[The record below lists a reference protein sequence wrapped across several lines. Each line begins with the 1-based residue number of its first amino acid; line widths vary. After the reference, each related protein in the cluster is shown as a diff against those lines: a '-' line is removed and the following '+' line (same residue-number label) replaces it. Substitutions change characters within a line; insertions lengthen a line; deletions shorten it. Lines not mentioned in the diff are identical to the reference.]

1 MNRLSLTTRL
11 SLLFMLA
18 VTAVLLV
25 AGLSFSQ
32 LSQHHFMQLD
42 RQTLEE
48 KRQASQNILAEFKDA
63 EQFEQLKPRLRALLG
78 AHRDLTAIILDNSG
92 KLLFA
97 EPGPIALPAQL
108 QDTSS
113 RELWQWQDQGH
124 MFRGLTTQVKPTASV
139 PGQPLRIVLMLDISP
154 HQHFFATI
162 TRWFWIALVLSA
174 LVSAGLGWLVARSG
188 LVPLRQVTQVAAS
201 ISATSLKARI
211 PLTSVPHEL
220 QQLVASFNA
229 MLARLDDAFMRLANF
244 SADIAHE
251 LRTPVSNLMTQTEV
265 VLSRP
270 RNSEDYQET
279 LYANLD
285 DLKRMSR
292 MIDDMLFL
300 AKADNGLIMPEHQ
313 VVALEDVVD
322 KLFEYYRLLADEHDI
337 ELKLQGHGRIHG
349 DVLMLHRAIAN
360 LLSNALRYTHGG
372 QAITVNIRQSQQT
385 TELTVVNPGPGIPD
399 EQLEQLFD
407 RFYRGDPARREGS
420 TNNAGLGLAITRSIV
435 TAHHGRIHCTSED
448 GATVFHLEFPA
459 FLADPIV

>member
-97 EPGPIALPAQL
+97 EPGPVALPAQL
-108 QDTSS
+108 RDSS
-113 RELWQWQDQGH
+113 SELWQWQDQGH
-124 MFRGLTTQVKPTASV
+124 MYRGLTTQIQPTASA
-139 PGQPLRIVLMLDISP
+139 PDQPLRVVLMLDISP

-162 TRWFWIALVLSA
+162 TRWFWIALALSA
-174 LVSAGLGWLVARSG
+174 LVSAGLGWLVARSA
-188 LVPLRQVTQVAAS
+188 LVPLRQVTKVAAS

-211 PLTSVPHEL
+211 PQAEVPHEL

-251 LRTPVSNLMTQTEV
+251 LRTPLSNLMLQTEV
-265 VLSRP
+265 VLSRT
-270 RNSEDYQET
+270 RDSEAYQET

-285 DLKRMSR
+285 DLKRMAR

-300 AKADNGLIMPEHQ
+300 AKADNGLIMPEQ
-313 VVALEDVVD
+313 QSVALDVVVH
-322 KLFEYYRLLADEHDI
+322 KLFEYYRLLADEHGI
-337 ELKLQGHGRIHG
+337 ELQLQGHGSIRG
-349 DVLMLHRAIAN
+349 DRLMLHRAIAN
-360 LLSNALRYTHGG
+360 LLSNALRYTPAG
-372 QAITVNIRQSQQT
+372 QSISVNIRQSRLL
-385 TELTVVNPGPGIPD
+385 TELSVSNPGPNIAA
-399 EQLEQLFD
+399 EHLEQLFD
-407 RFYRGDPARREGS
+407 RFYRADPARRDGAS
-420 TNNAGLGLAITRSIV
+420 HNAGLGLAITRSIV
-435 TAHHGRIHCTSED
+435 TAHQGQIHCSSSAGVT
-448 GATVFHLEFPA
+448 TFTLTFPA
-459 FLADPIV
+459 LGAG

>member
-1 MNRLSLTTRL
+1 MKRISLTSRL

-92 KLLFA
+92 QLLFA
-97 EPGPIALPAQL
+97 EPGPVALPAQL

-113 RELWQWQDQGH
+113 GELWQWQDQGH
-124 MFRGLTTQVKPTASV
+124 MFRGLTTQISPTISA
-139 PGQPLRIVLMLDISP
+139 PGQPLRVVLMLDISP

-162 TRWFWIALVLSA
+162 TRWFWIALGLSA
-174 LVSAGLGWLVARSG
+174 LVSAGLGWLVARSA

-201 ISATSLKARI
+201 ISATSLQARI
-211 PLTSVPHEL
+211 SLDSVPLEL
-220 QQLVASFNA
+220 RQLVSSFNA
-229 MLARLDDAFMRLANF
+229 MLARLDAAFVQLSNF

-251 LRTPVSNLMTQTEV
+251 LRTPLSNLMTQTEV
-265 VLSRP
+265 VLSRG
-270 RNSEDYQET
+270 RASEVYQDT

-285 DLKRMSR
+285 DLKHMAR

-300 AKADNGLIMPEHQ
+300 AKADNGLIMPKQ
-313 VVALEDVVD
+313 QSVALEAVVE
-322 KLFEYYRLLADEHDI
+322 KLFEYYRLLADERGI
-337 ELKLQGHGRIHG
+337 QLQLQGHGKVRG
-349 DVLMLHRAIAN
+349 DALMLHRAIAN
-360 LLSNALRYTHGG
+360 LLSNAIRYTPTGHS
-372 QAITVNIRQSQQT
+372 IRVSIRQSLEA
-385 TELTVVNPGPGIPD
+385 TELSVANPGAEIPA
-399 EQLEQLFD
+399 EHLEQLFD
-407 RFYRGDPARREGS
+407 RFYRADPARREGS
-420 TNNAGLGLAITRSIV
+420 SHNAGLGLAITRSIV
-435 TAHHGRIHCTSED
+435 TAHQGQIHCSSSE
-448 GATVFHLEFPA
+448 GMTTFTLVFPA
-459 FLADPIV
+459 PGAG